1 VSNFLLCLSISGV
14 AFLPSF
20 LWAQGPTGSISGIVT
35 DPQQAAVPKASLKA
49 TNETNGAV
57 RHSET
62 GKSGAYSLALL
73 PPGTYTIEVQK
84 EGFRTVSLPG
94 IEVRVDAVVR
104 LDVSLELG
112 TVQENLVVTDAAPM
126 IDATTATVGYVVD
139 TRNVEQLPLNE
150 RDFLSFALLVPGVQM
165 PADGSQN
172 IQTNG
177 SFSINGAREQSNNF
191 LLDGVDNNDPFNNQY
206 SVLPPVEAIQEFK
219 IQSTSSSAEFGRT
232 AGAQVNIVLKS
243 GSNNVHGSALEL
255 VRNRH
260 LDARIFLPVP
270 TAAPPR

>member
-1 VSNFLLCLSISGV
+1 MSNFLLCLSISGV

-57 RHSET
+57 RHSDT

-112 TVQENLVVTDAAPM
+112 TVQENVVVTDAAPM
-126 IDATTATVGYVVD
+126 IDATTATAGYVVVGPSA
-139 TRNVEQLPLNE
+139 RGGY
-150 RDFLSFALLVPGVQM
+150 PGVQ
-165 PADGSQN
+165 N
-172 IQTNG
+172 
-177 SFSINGAREQSNNF
+177 
-191 LLDGVDNNDPFNNQY
+191 
-206 SVLPPVEAIQEFK
+206 PVH
-219 IQSTSSSAEFGRT
+219 
-232 AGAQVNIVLKS
+232 IVV
-243 GSNNVHGSALEL
+243 G
-255 VRNRH
+255 
-260 LDARIFLPVP
+260 
-270 TAAPPR
+270 